1 MSAAEQ
7 NIHINSLTPLVGS
20 GPTLRGGGARPEF
33 AYGLSRDLH
42 NARLSNERFVS
53 YTSDNGKDIYTYST
67 LLDEDNTK
75 TRYPEL
81 NNNGMT
87 KGQKRFYQKVLD
99 LEQRYKDE

>member
-1 MSAAEQ
+1 MQ
-7 NIHINSLTPLVGS
+7 
-20 GPTLRGGGARPEF
+20 R
-33 AYGLSRDLH
+33 
-42 NARLSNERFVS
+42 
-53 YTSDNGKDIYTYST
+53 